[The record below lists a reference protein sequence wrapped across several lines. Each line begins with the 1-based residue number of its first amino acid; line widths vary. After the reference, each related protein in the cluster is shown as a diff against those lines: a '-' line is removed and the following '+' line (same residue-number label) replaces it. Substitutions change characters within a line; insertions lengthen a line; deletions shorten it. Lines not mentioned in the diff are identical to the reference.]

1 MRLISFNAKKKS
13 SLINNFEIDLI
24 VPDIIAITPKMVVG
38 KNIKKE

>member
-1 MRLISFNAKKKS
+1 MRLISFNAKKS

-24 VPDIIAITPKMVVG
+24 VPDTIAITTKMVVG